1 MVPSVANLWPP
12 LVPLGPSAATVE
24 RALGS
29 APYAEVEGLLNS
41 LTPTNPLASAALD
54 AARFALALRSGRPPA
69 DLDPLGLSSQE
80 AFARLGAP
88 REAAFLQVE
97 RAAALVS
104 DKALLPRA
112 DALLD
117 AVQVSADDLPLAAG
131 LARVRGAVARAR
143 ADLRGSLL
151 HLERARVL
159 SDISGHPREILRTS
173 NTLGT
178 SYAALGVA
186 SLARASLEHSRELA
200 ELTGQRQSAAIAA
213 GQLAVLA
220 LDADQP
226 RLAIRHLELQ
236 RAVCE
241 RLGDLHGQARSLS
254 LLVEAHGCAHEL
266 AQARAAADACRNLYV
281 RAPSP
286 WTRLQAALATL
297 YEAELALA
305 SGDNGR
311 SQELLASCQEERE
324 SHAPTFRVVR
334 ARGALAILWG
344 FLRDEGPPV
353 PLEDALHHA
362 FARLSRSPRP
372 TWVERALALSLEL
385 ARRAGRSDL
394 VTPLALRSAALVEL
408 RAAAAS
414 GALVSLRTL
423 APDAAVARAMTLGR
437 ELVLRARLALGP
449 LVPFEAERIEVTTDG
464 DPTSLD
470 RVLAAFD
477 APDRPG
483 ELADDLLAT
492 CDHHTSLSLVARDPL
507 LADRAC
513 DTLTSASFVREI
525 HRTREQVQVL
535 AEPGTLLRL
544 GAPC

>member
-1 MVPSVANLWPP
+1 VRSADLWPP
-12 LVPLGPSAATVE
+12 LAPLGPDAPSVD
-24 RALGS
+24 RALGG
-29 APYAEVEGLLNS
+29 APHAEVERLLAS
-41 LTPTNPLASAALD
+41 LAPSDPLASAALG
-54 AARFALALRSGRPPA
+54 AARFALALRSGGPPA
-69 DLDPLGLSSQE
+69 DLDALGLSPQE
-80 AFARLGAP
+80 AFARLGAH

-97 RAAALVS
+97 RAAALLS

-117 AVQVSADDLPLAAG
+117 ATQGAPDDLPLAAA

-151 HLERARVL
+151 HLEKARVL
-159 SDISGHPREILRTS
+159 SDTSGHPREILRTF

-186 SLARASLEHSRELA
+186 SLARASLERSRELA
-200 ELTGQRQSAAIAA
+200 ELAGQRQSAAIAA

-226 RLAIRHLELQ
+226 RLAARHLELQ
-236 RAVCE
+236 RVVCE

-266 AQARAAADACRNLYV
+266 AQARAAAEACRDLYV

-286 WTRLQAALATL
+286 WTRMQAALATL

-305 SGDNGR
+305 SGDEGR
-311 SQELLASCQEERE
+311 SRELLASCQEERE

-334 ARGALAILWG
+334 ARGALALLGG
-344 FLRDEGPPV
+344 FLRDEGPP
-353 PLEDALHHA
+353 PSLENALADA
-362 FARLSRSPRP
+362 FTRLSRSPRP
-372 TWVERALALSLEL
+372 TWVERALSLALEL
-385 ARRAGRSDL
+385 ARRAGRLDL
-394 VTPLALRSAALVEL
+394 VPSLALRSAALVEL

-414 GALVSLRTL
+414 GALVSLRAL

-449 LVPFEAERIEVTTDG
+449 LAPFEAERIEVTTDG
-464 DPTSLD
+464 DPASLD

-492 CDHHTSLSLVARDPL
+492 CDHRASLSLAVRDPL

-513 DTLTSASFVREI
+513 DALASAPFVREI
-525 HRTREQVQVL
+525 RRSRGQAQVL
-535 AEPGTLLRL
+535 AEPGSLLGL
-544 GAPC
+544 APHPP